1 MDENKNRPLTPMP
14 TIDEIKENKTFIKR
28 KVEHSVVFFDTLE
41 RLKHDIVNIELNV
54 VSIALILKKSMELVE
69 DLGEIRGTEQKPF
82 AISLV
87 RELLSRSDIE
97 QDIKSSCISVI
108 EMGVLDSVVDIVVD
122 ATKGKINI
130 NKLKKKV
137 FFCC

>member
-1 MDENKNRPLTPMP
+1 MDENKRRPLTPMP
-14 TIDEIKENKTFIKR
+14 TINEIKEHKTFKIK
-28 KVEHSVVFFDTLE
+28 KMEHSVIFLDTLE
-41 RLKHDIVNIELNV
+41 RLKQDIVNIELNV

-87 RELLSRSDIE
+87 RELISRSDID
-97 QDIKSSCISVI
+97 QDIKISCISVI
-108 EMGVLDSVVDIVVD
+108 EMGVLDNVVDIVVD
-122 ATKGKINI
+122 ATKGKINV